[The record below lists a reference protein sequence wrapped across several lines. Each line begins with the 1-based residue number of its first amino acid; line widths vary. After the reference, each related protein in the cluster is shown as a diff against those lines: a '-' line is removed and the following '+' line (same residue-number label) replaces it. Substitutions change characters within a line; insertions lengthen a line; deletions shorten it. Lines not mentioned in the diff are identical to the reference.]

1 MTLRSSPPHLT
12 AATDLHPL
20 AVRPAVPERRA
31 VAAVWWTG
39 DALTII
45 DQRRLPEELVDW
57 RLDVRRG
64 RRRRRSRTLA
74 VRGAPAIGIAGAYG
88 LVIGLDEAGTDL
100 AAMRRS
106 ACSPDSNGEIGAV
119 RPTAVNLAAR
129 SRCDGARR
137 ASLHRRAG

>member
-12 AATDLHPL
+12 AATDLHP
-20 AVRPAVPERRA
+20 PAVPERRA

-57 RLDVRRG
+57 RLTSVADVKDAIA
-64 RRRRRSRTLA
+64 TLA

-88 LVIGLDEAGTDL
+88 LVIGLDEAHRPRG
-100 AAMRRS
+100 MRRS
-106 ACSPDSNGEIGAV
+106 PA
-119 RPTAVNLAAR
+119 RPTRRRDRRCPADGGQPGGR

-137 ASLHRRAG
+137 ASLDRWAG